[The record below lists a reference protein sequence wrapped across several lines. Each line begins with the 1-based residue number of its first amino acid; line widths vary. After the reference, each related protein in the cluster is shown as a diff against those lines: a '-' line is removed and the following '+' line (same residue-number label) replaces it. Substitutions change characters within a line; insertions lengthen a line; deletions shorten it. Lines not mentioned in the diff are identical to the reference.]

1 MEVNSTTF
9 AIYSSAFLVAS
20 VFGVLPSMSH
30 ATALY
35 DSRGTSATCAG
46 IGPIVSDCIKMAE
59 QSGLIQTKNLGF
71 TGITFGTSG
80 DSDGVIVKIEPGS
93 SAAQAGLQ
101 VGDAITAVNGKPV
114 QQTPGT
120 IAEERTFGA
129 RGDKLQLKVQR
140 GSSELSFTF
149 AQAAKDAPPDPKS
162 ISKLIYVRAII
173 NWKGQFIPC
182 MGAGP
187 AGLAA
192 IAICQS
198 TFKKDGYIKTSDF
211 GSPGF
216 QLDLTRTDGAQIA
229 AVDAG
234 SPAATAGLQPGD
246 VDPASQWAAAVAD
259 SRRKSPRHALREN
272 RRSVPVN
279 GEERSSH
286 QVGAVGARCKIE
298 VEALRPW
305 IRVTWI
311 RIWIRTSTRSHT
323 RAWNSE
329 TCQLALSECEEA
341 ICATRQMN
349 RITPAE
355 LFSRGC
361 LQTGNFRSCR
371 QLNASQPLG
380 RDSRLRRGSHSLRH
394 LVDRTRESRSQTSRP
409 TSLRAPRGTFALSPN
424 VRTASCK
431 NAAFFPCDSA
441 RVTTISGRQSAIGI
455 PGKPAPEPK
464 SSRVAMP
471 AGSALAQAIDSAK
484 WMEIMPSSA
493 LTEVRLSRAFQRR
506 ISER

>member
-1 MEVNSTTF
+1 MVQIGQAEVFLNRKGELNSLRYIF
-9 AIYSSAFLVAS
+9 AFLVAS

-114 QQTPGT
+114 LQTPGA
-120 IAEERTFGA
+120 IAEERTFA
-129 RGDKLQLKVQR
+129 TRGDKLQLKVQR

-149 AQAAKDAPPDPKS
+149 AEAAKDAPPDPKS

-216 QLDLTRTDGAQIA
+216 QLDLTRNDGAQIT

-246 VDPASQWAAAVAD
+246 VILQ
-259 SRRKSPRHALREN
+259 
-272 RRSVPVN
+272 VN
-279 GEERSSH
+279 GQPLSQTLAANLQDMLFGKIGDQFQLS
-286 QVGAVGARCKIE
+286 VKSGA
-298 VEALRPW
+298 
-305 IRVTWI
+305 
-311 RIWIRTSTRSHT
+311 STR
-323 RAWNSE
+323 AV
-329 TCQLALSECEEA
+329 QLAL
-341 ICATRQMN
+341 
-349 RITPAE
+349 
-355 LFSRGC
+355 
-361 LQTGNFRSCR
+361 
-371 QLNASQPLG
+371 
-380 RDSRLRRGSHSLRH
+380 
-394 LVDRTRESRSQTSRP
+394 
-409 TSLRAPRGTFALSPN
+409 
-424 VRTASCK
+424 
-431 NAAFFPCDSA
+431 AA
-441 RVTTISGRQSAIGI
+441 
-455 PGKPAPEPK
+455 KPK
-464 SSRVAMP
+464 
-471 AGSALAQAIDSAK
+471 
-484 WMEIMPSSA
+484 
-493 LTEVRLSRAFQRR
+493 
-506 ISER
+506 